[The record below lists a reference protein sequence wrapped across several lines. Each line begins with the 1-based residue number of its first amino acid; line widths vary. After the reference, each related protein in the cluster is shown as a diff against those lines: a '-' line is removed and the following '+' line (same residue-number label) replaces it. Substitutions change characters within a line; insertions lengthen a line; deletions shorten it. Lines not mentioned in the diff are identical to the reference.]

1 MLSEWVSVCWVV
13 IGCSSNLVC
22 PVLRTSYSCHCH
34 GGGVIVR
41 TLWPTVSLSLSLF
54 VNKGIVCFI
63 YLTLERCY
71 YCVMGNQRQ
80 ATKQSL
86 YSPIDS

>member
-34 GGGVIVR
+34 GGGHCEDFVANCI
-41 TLWPTVSLSLSLF
+41 SLSLSVCEQGNCLF
-54 VNKGIVCFI
+54 YIPHVRKVLLLCNGQS
-63 YLTLERCY
+63 EAS
-71 YCVMGNQRQ
+71 NQ
-80 ATKQSL
+80 TISL
-86 YSPIDS
+86 FPY